1 MWKKRIKQDTKQHVM
16 KINGNK
22 RYHTKITT
30 ICSLILL
37 ALAFTACEQHYTP
50 KPRGYFQIQFP
61 KREYRTFDMPGYP
74 YTFEYPAYARVV
86 KDSLFFGEKT
96 ENPYWINVEFPSLNG
111 KIYMSY
117 KEIGAKGNDFQQLIN
132 DAFKMTY
139 KHTYKA
145 EYIEEK
151 NISTPHQVSGLFY
164 DVGGNAASAKQFYAT
179 DSLKHF
185 LRGALYF
192 DAAPNADSL
201 APVQAFL
208 QEDMWHLV
216 ETLKWR

>member
-1 MWKKRIKQDTKQHVM
+1 M
-16 KINGNK
+16 KLTGN
-22 RYHTKITT
+22 TL
-30 ICSLILL
+30 CLLLLL
-37 ALAFTACEQHYTP
+37 AFSACQQNYTP
-50 KPRGYFQIQFP
+50 KPRGYFQINFP
-61 KREYRTFDMPGYP
+61 KREYRLFDVPGYP
-74 YTFEYPAYARVV
+74 YTFEYPVYANIV

-117 KEIGAKGNDFQQLIN
+117 KEIGQGGKNNFQQLVN

-151 NISTPHQVSGLFY
+151 AINTPSHVTGQFY

-179 DSLKHF
+179 DSTRHF

-201 APVQAFL
+201 APVQQFL
-208 QEDMWHLV
+208 QQDMWHLV

>member
-1 MWKKRIKQDTKQHVM
+1 M
-16 KINGNK
+16 
-22 RYHTKITT
+22 RY
-30 ICSLILL
+30 LLFVFILL
-37 ALAFTACEQHYTP
+37 GAAACEQVYTP
-50 KPRGYFQIQFP
+50 KPRGYFNIPFP
-61 KREYRTFDMPGYP
+61 KKEYRLFDKPGYP
-74 YTFEYPAYARVV
+74 YTFEYPVYAQITQ
-86 KDSLFFGEKT
+86 DTTFFGET
-96 ENPYWINVEFPSLNG
+96 PENPYWINIEFPSLNG

-117 KEIGAKGNDFQQLIN
+117 KEVGKHNNTLEKLVN

-145 EYIEEK
+145 DYIEEK
-151 NISTPHQVSGLFY
+151 DIHNPNGVNGLFY
-164 DVGGNAASAKQFYAT
+164 EVGGNAASAKQFFAT
-179 DSLKHF
+179 DSARHF

-201 APVQAFL
+201 APVHKFL

>member
-1 MWKKRIKQDTKQHVM
+1 MNCKRK
-16 KINGNK
+16 G
-22 RYHTKITT
+22 
-30 ICSLILL
+30 SLSTVSARLKGCLMLL
-37 ALAFTACEQHYTP
+37 LLPLLYTSCEQTYTP
-50 KPRGYFQIQFP
+50 KPKGYFAISFP
-61 KREYRTFDMPGYP
+61 KREYRVFDQPGYP
-74 YTFEYPAYARVV
+74 YTFEYPVYANIV

-96 ENPYWINVEFPSLNG
+96 ENPYWINVEFPTLNG

-117 KEIGAKGNDFQQLIN
+117 KVIGKGQNDFQKLVN

-151 NISTPHQVSGLFY
+151 SIDNQAHNIFGQFY
-164 DVGGNAASAKQFYAT
+164 DVGGNAASAKQFYMT
-179 DSLKHF
+179 DSVKHF

-201 APVQAFL
+201 APVQKFL

>member
-1 MWKKRIKQDTKQHVM
+1 M
-16 KINGNK
+16 KLTGN
-22 RYHTKITT
+22 T
-30 ICSLILL
+30 IWLL
-37 ALAFTACEQHYTP
+37 LLLAFTFAACEQSYTP
-50 KPRGYFQIQFP
+50 KPRGYFQINFP
-61 KREYRTFDMPGYP
+61 KREYRVFDVPGYP
-74 YTFEYPAYARVV
+74 YTFEYPVYANIV
-86 KDSLFFGEKT
+86 KDSLFFGQKT
-96 ENPYWINVEFPSLNG
+96 ENPYWINVEFPSMNG

-117 KEIGAKGNDFQQLIN
+117 KEIGKNDKNNFQQLVN

-145 EYIEEK
+145 EYIDEK
-151 NISTPHQVSGLFY
+151 TIHTPFNVSGEFY

-179 DSLKHF
+179 DSTVHF

-201 APVQAFL
+201 APVQQFL
-208 QEDMWHLV
+208 KEDMWHLV

>member
-1 MWKKRIKQDTKQHVM
+1 MTSRM
-16 KINGNK
+16 
-22 RYHTKITT
+22 TKIRLQLPAY
-30 ICSLILL
+30 SWLLILL
-37 ALAFTACEQHYTP
+37 LLTTACEQSYTP
-50 KPRGYFQIQFP
+50 KPRGYFEIKFP
-61 KREYRTFDMPGYP
+61 KREYRLFDQPGYP
-74 YTFEYPAYARVV
+74 YTFEYPAYANVV
-86 KDSLFFGEKT
+86 KDSLFFGGKT

-117 KEIGAKGNDFQQLIN
+117 KEIGKGQNDFQQLIN

-145 EYIEEK
+145 EYINE
-151 NISTPHQVSGLFY
+151 NTIATPNHVTGAFY
-164 DVGGNAASAKQFYAT
+164 DVGGNAASAKQFFAT
-179 DSLKHF
+179 DSVHHF

-201 APVQAFL
+201 APVNQFL
-208 QEDMWHLV
+208 QQDMIHLV

>member
-1 MWKKRIKQDTKQHVM
+1 V
-16 KINGNK
+16 
-22 RYHTKITT
+22 
-30 ICSLILL
+30 
-37 ALAFTACEQHYTP
+37 
-50 KPRGYFQIQFP
+50 
-61 KREYRTFDMPGYP
+61 
-74 YTFEYPAYARVV
+74 YANIV

-96 ENPYWINVEFPSLNG
+96 ENPYWINVEFPTLNG

-117 KEIGAKGNDFQQLIN
+117 KEIGKGENDFQKLVN

-151 NISTPHQVSGLFY
+151 SIGNPDNHIYGLFY
-164 DVGGNAASAKQFYAT
+164 DVGGNAASAKQFYVT
-179 DSLKHF
+179 DSVKHF

-201 APVQAFL
+201 APVHKFL
-208 QEDMWHLV
+208 QQDMLHLV

>member
-1 MWKKRIKQDTKQHVM
+1 M
-16 KINGNK
+16 KLTGN
-22 RYHTKITT
+22 TL
-30 ICSLILL
+30 CLLLLL
-37 ALAFTACEQHYTP
+37 AFSACQQTYTP
-50 KPRGYFQIQFP
+50 KPRGYFQINFP
-61 KREYRTFDMPGYP
+61 KREYRLFDVPGYP
-74 YTFEYPAYARVV
+74 YTFEYPVYASVV

-117 KEIGAKGNDFQQLIN
+117 KEIGKGGKNNFQQLVN

-151 NISTPHQVSGLFY
+151 AINTPFNVTGQFY
-164 DVGGNAASAKQFYAT
+164 DVGGNAASAKQFFAT
-179 DSLKHF
+179 DSSRHF

-192 DAAPNADSL
+192 DATPNADSL
-201 APVQAFL
+201 APVQQFL
-208 QEDMWHLV
+208 QQDMWHLV

>member
-1 MWKKRIKQDTKQHVM
+1 M
-16 KINGNK
+16 KLTGN
-22 RYHTKITT
+22 T
-30 ICSLILL
+30 ICLLLLL
-37 ALAFTACEQHYTP
+37 AFSACQQNYTP
-50 KPRGYFQIQFP
+50 KPRGYFQINFP
-61 KREYRTFDMPGYP
+61 KREYRVFDAPGYP
-74 YTFEYPAYARVV
+74 YTFEYPAYANIV

-117 KEIGAKGNDFQQLIN
+117 KEIGKGGKNDFQQLVN

-151 NISTPHQVSGLFY
+151 TINTPFNVTGLFY

-179 DSLKHF
+179 DSSQHF

-201 APVQAFL
+201 APVQQFL
-208 QEDMWHLV
+208 QQDMWHMV